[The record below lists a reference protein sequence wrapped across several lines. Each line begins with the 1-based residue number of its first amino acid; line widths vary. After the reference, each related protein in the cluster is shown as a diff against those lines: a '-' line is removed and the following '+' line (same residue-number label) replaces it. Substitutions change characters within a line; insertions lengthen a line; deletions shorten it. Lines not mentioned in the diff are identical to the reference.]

1 MGGVVQGRK
10 EKRISSQTDGTITF
24 LSVTNCRG
32 RKRREK
38 EQERKRESVRG
49 GAGGEVGQVWERQ
62 KGVCSHEPLFPFFCH

>member
-38 EQERKRESVRG
+38 EQREEKRVCARWGRRG
-49 GAGGEVGQVWERQ
+49 GGASVGEAEGCV
-62 KGVCSHEPLFPFFCH
+62 LT